1 MRANSEVLEQ
11 LRSWVTS
18 AQLPE
23 DGRLPPEREL
33 AERFGISRA
42 ELRKALAVMEA
53 EGGVKRHVGRGTFL
67 PGSELVQA
75 LPLAVDIASRT
86 SPPEAMQVRLIVEP

>member
-1 MRANSEVLEQ
+1 MRANNEVLEQ

-33 AERFGISRA
+33 AERFRISRA

-67 PGSELVQA
+67 LRNELIQA
-75 LPLAVDIASRT
+75 RASRRSRQRPRR
-86 SPPEAMQVRLIVEP
+86 SPI